1 MHGPNPRK
9 VEFRSYR
16 WSKTTEKAKKC
27 IGRVAS
33 LNLIR
38 RGATCSNGTI
48 QNELGASAAPRRYLS
63 ETGVRDNTTK
73 TFSMKRL
80 NQNIAAAHVSNA
92 AARMLSYMDGC
103 ELDANLSVCKAKLTT
118 AKASL
123 SNQLHI
129 TTVKLGIREQSKAL
143 TERIVAMEHT
153 VDACR
158 YTGDASQKE
167 HALAV
172 LKVMAEYGSFARKN
186 VSRKEDDAAS
196 LLNNLNS
203 PEVLPHVNAL
213 EGLSAKV
220 QLVAQALDDLNLRQ
234 LEVDAASG
242 YAQHLEPL
250 PVLKKSVIEVF
261 NTIGNY
267 LESMAAIDAA
277 AYTPLLQVFNSIVS
291 DENSKGVSKAKT
303 APTTISVE
311 PAMTE
316 QPAIP
321 ASPRTESEAVTMH
334 VENAS

>member
-1 MHGPNPRK
+1 
-9 VEFRSYR
+9 
-16 WSKTTEKAKKC
+16 
-27 IGRVAS
+27 
-33 LNLIR
+33 
-38 RGATCSNGTI
+38 
-48 QNELGASAAPRRYLS
+48 
-63 ETGVRDNTTK
+63 
-73 TFSMKRL
+73 
-80 NQNIAAAHVSNA
+80 
-92 AARMLSYMDGC
+92 MLSYMDGC

-242 YAQHLEPL
+242 YAQHLDPL
-250 PVLKKSVIEVF
+250 PVLKKGVIE
-261 NTIGNY
+261 
-267 LESMAAIDAA
+267 
-277 AYTPLLQVFNSIVS
+277 VFNSIVS